1 MTTTNTFRGSNGA
14 AYAMQPDGTCVRV
27 DKGDSPLAHLDLGRQ
42 IAARCAIIDG
52 APLERI
58 RDARVR
64 EAVRA
69 IRADRAALAAI
80 RTCDCGAVAVTTVDG
95 DPVCDVCLVGDGDP
109 GWDEGPAVD

>member
-1 MTTTNTFRGSNGA
+1 MTADNTFRGSNGA
-14 AYAMQPDGTCVRV
+14 AYTMQPDGTCVRV
-27 DKGDSPLAHLDLGRQ
+27 DDGDSPLAHLDLGRQ

-69 IRADRAALAAI
+69 IRAGAPGAFGILKDTPAIDRPSP
-80 RTCDCGAVAVTTVDG
+80 RGAR
-95 DPVCDVCLVGDGDP
+95 
-109 GWDEGPAVD
+109 PAVD